1 MRFKEKRNLK
11 AIDRLIESERDSVY
25 SNPLISPRF

>member
-1 MRFKEKRNLK
+1 MKFREKRNLK

-25 SNPLISPRF
+25 INLLINPRF

>member
-25 SNPLISPRF
+25 SNLLISPRF